1 MQDQFRRFSRFGDR
15 HSDGRSITL
24 SRCDKWLR
32 QAEVIRGGGEGGGG
46 VVTTADTA
54 ILFRR
59 MSRCGRL
66 GFFVLRSVLSNIF
79 LKVVQYYLNPPFEN
93 SKS

>member
-1 MQDQFRRFSRFGDR
+1 MPRMQDQFRRFSQFGDR

-32 QAEVIRGGGEGGGG
+32 QAEVIRGGGEDGGG

-59 MSRCGRL
+59 MSRCGL
-66 GFFVLRSVLSNIF
+66 FGVFFSSDLFSPTVLRHSSINRR
-79 LKVVQYYLNPPFEN
+79 
-93 SKS
+93 

>member
-32 QAEVIRGGGEGGGG
+32 QAEVIRGG

-66 GFFVLRSVLSNIF
+66 GLFVLRSVLSNIF
-79 LKVVQYYLNPPFEN
+79 F
-93 SKS
+93 